1 MVAESP
7 LACRNLITR
16 FLRDNILLNYE
27 LRYLNDVNH
36 QPLGVD
42 GLPTVEFWKPLQ
54 PPVGMN
60 RFFDFRLKLRK
71 LLRGWDR
78 RGSVFFSLRYAN
90 QANVTLPEDTAN
102 TFV

>member
-1 MVAESP
+1 MLTRRQWWLSHPWRAEI
-7 LACRNLITR
+7 LITH

-27 LRYLNDVNH
+27 LRYLNDV
-36 QPLGVD
+36 PLGVD
-42 GLPTVEFWKPLQ
+42 GLPTVEFWKPLR

-78 RGSVFFSLRYAN
+78 RVFFSLRYAN
-90 QANVTLPEDTAN
+90 QAKDTAN